1 MKRYFLQLG
10 ILFFCVAMM
19 LSACSSVRQ
28 TEKWFMHGKWYN
40 GMKLYPHVSVNRHE
54 FESQYNKNKAWWDSA
69 FKFLKET
76 DFDKIAPGK
85 YPLDGNNVYVN
96 VTVGPMRD
104 FENTKWE
111 AHRHTIDLQYTYKG
125 TEKMGVA
132 PVSKARVID
141 PYNEKKDVAIYDAE
155 GKFYLTGPDTFFLF
169 FPGDAHRPN
178 IKVDEDNAVKKIVV
192 KIRYTD

>member
-1 MKRYFLQLG
+1 MKRCFLQQG

-28 TEKWFMHGKWYN
+28 TEKWFRHGKWCN
-40 GMKLYPHVSVNRHE
+40 GLKLYPHVSVNRDE
-54 FESQYNKNKAWWDSA
+54 FERQYSKNKAWWDSA

-85 YPLDGNNVYVN
+85 YPLDSNNVYVN

-141 PYNEKKDVAIYDAE
+141 PYNEKKDVAIYDAD

-169 FPGDAHRPN
+169 FPDDAHRPN
-178 IKVDEDNAVKKIVV
+178 IKVNEDNAVKKIVV